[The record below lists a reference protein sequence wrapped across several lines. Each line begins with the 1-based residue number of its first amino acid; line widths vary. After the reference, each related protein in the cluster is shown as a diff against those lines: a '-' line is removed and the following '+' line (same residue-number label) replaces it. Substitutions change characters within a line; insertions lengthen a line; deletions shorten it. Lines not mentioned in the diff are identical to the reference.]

1 MNDDI
6 KTAASATTA
15 ASASATAANS
25 EGSTGAASS
34 SETPHFSEV
43 DTGAPSVEDQ
53 LAVQG
58 EEIVSLKDRLLR
70 AAAETEN
77 VRRRL
82 EREKTDA
89 STYAMTGFARDL
101 LGVADNLRRAVA
113 AMPGEPGFDAV
124 KNGIEA
130 TEREL
135 LAVLARHGIAR
146 VDTVGQRL
154 DPNRHQAMIE
164 VESDS
169 HEPGHIVQE
178 LQAGYVIKDRLLRP
192 ALVSVAKAKAAG

>member
-6 KTAASATTA
+6 KTEIPDTA
-15 ASASATAANS
+15 ASNGEA
-25 EGSTGAASS
+25 
-34 SETPHFSEV
+34 PHFSEV
-43 DTGAPSVEDQ
+43 DTGAPGFEDQ
-53 LAVQG
+53 LAAQG
-58 EEIVSLKDRLLR
+58 EEIASLKDRLLR

-146 VDTVGQRL
+146 VHTDGQRL

-164 VESDS
+164 VESET

-192 ALVSVAKAKAAG
+192 ALVSVAKAKAAAE

>member
-1 MNDDI
+1 MNDETNIDD
-6 KTAASATTA
+6 TAASEA
-15 ASASATAANS
+15 
-25 EGSTGAASS
+25 
-34 SETPHFSEV
+34 
-43 DTGAPSVEDQ
+43 DIGAPGFEDQ
-53 LAVQG
+53 LNAAN

-113 AMPGEPGFDAV
+113 ALPAETAFEAV

-135 LAVLARHGIAR
+135 LSVLSRHGITR
-146 VDTVGQRL
+146 VETEGQRL

-164 VESDS
+164 VESDA

-192 ALVSVAKAKAAG
+192 SLVSVAKAKADTA

>member
-6 KTAASATTA
+6 KTEIPDTA
-15 ASASATAANS
+15 ASNGEA
-25 EGSTGAASS
+25 
-34 SETPHFSEV
+34 PHFSEV
-43 DTGAPSVEDQ
+43 DTGAPGFEDQ
-53 LAVQG
+53 LAAQG
-58 EEIVSLKDRLLR
+58 EEIASLKDRLLR

-146 VDTVGQRL
+146 VDTDGQRL

-164 VESDS
+164 VESET

-192 ALVSVAKAKAAG
+192 ALVSVAKAKAAAE